1 VISDRRRTPI
11 VRVALAGGAILFATL
26 MPAVQA
32 HATPHVKPAA
42 REPEVLQGQ
51 VVRLFEE
58 LDQVTGLIE
67 SVRAKIESA
76 RSRISELA
84 RQIDTQQEMVNRL
97 AAEAYMSRDAV
108 GVDSLLGASSFT
120 ELQDSLEF
128 LDAVTQRDHD
138 VLVALQH
145 RKAEVELE
153 RLRLE
158 ALDAELRG
166 KRQRLEATAAL
177 LVEKLQR
184 QRALLGRRAE
194 EGAPDVDPPGGSSTS
209 TPPPSPPAPSLG
221 RTAVRELI
229 RDRFSSLGSRTA
241 EVALCVAEAESNLD
255 PLAENPTTGA
265 AGLFQ
270 FLPSTWETLSELA
283 GRGGASVFDARANA
297 AVASWTVAEYGWHP
311 WRSVAEDCGA

>member
-1 VISDRRRTPI
+1 ML
-11 VRVALAGGAILFATL
+11 RVALAVGAILLISL
-26 MPAVQA
+26 MPAVRA
-32 HATPHVKPAA
+32 PATPHMKAAA
-42 REPEVLQGQ
+42 REHEVLQRQ
-51 VVRLFEE
+51 VVRLFEQ
-58 LDQVTGLIE
+58 LDEVTRLIE
-67 SVRAKIESA
+67 SVRAEIESV

-84 RQIDTQQEMVNRL
+84 RQIDAQQEMLNQR
-97 AAEAYMSRDAV
+97 AAEAYMSGHAV
-108 GVDSLLGASSFT
+108 GVDSLLGAGSFT

-128 LDAVTQRDHD
+128 LDAVSQMDHD
-138 VLVALQH
+138 VLLALQH

-158 ALDAELRG
+158 ALEAELRG
-166 KRQRLEATAAL
+166 KQRRLEATAAL

-184 QRALLGRRAE
+184 QQALLRQRAE
-194 EGAPDVDPPGGSSTS
+194 EGAPAVDPLGDSSTS
-209 TPPPSPPAPSLG
+209 TPPPSPPTPPPG
-221 RTAVRELI
+221 RDAVIELI
-229 RDRFSSLGSRTA
+229 RDQFSSLGSGTE

-297 AVASWTVAEYGWHP
+297 AVAAWTVAEYGWHP
-311 WRSVAEDCGA
+311 WKSVAEDCGA